1 MPARFGVHAGNLD
14 NLSQLAS
21 LGVDEAGL
29 VKRYEETYGAGN
41 TFGSTAAA
49 IHAAGI
55 KVACLNL
62 FNDGNQPWTQPD
74 SSGAEFQGY
83 FQAVYKA
90 GWDVISGEAIFASVG
105 QAVQNCGPYENYAGC
120 CDGGGG
126 QVDVYATRGIP
137 QKNHWDIIE
146 TYDGGGNLT
155 PNAPSIA
162 AKCHSYP
169 GGGHWGI
176 LIGFTW
182 MLGVSASTYASY
194 FQQSGGDSIVYW
206 TGYDYAS
213 SSCVSHLQSMISAVG
228 GTKKSTGVASSTS
241 SAAAPAAVQC
251 PCRHITIAFAGAS
264 GASEDQ
270 HIEFKVKITGTAG
283 WVDDNEK
290 WIPNRPFTGKL
301 SLWTRNSTKSWKLM
315 DFYPDSKGAFA
326 FYVGSDTPENRVYS
340 VCFAD

>member
-1 MPARFGVHAGNLD
+1 MGKRFGIHAGSLD
-14 NLSQLAS
+14 NLSQMAS
-21 LGVDEAGL
+21 VGCDEAGL
-29 VKRYEETYGAGN
+29 VKTYEETYGAGN

-55 KVACLNL
+55 KVATLNL

-83 FQAVYKA
+83 FQAVYAA
-90 GWDVISGEAIFASVG
+90 GWNVIAGESIFQSVG
-105 QAVQNCGPYENYAGC
+105 QAVQNCGCYENYAGC
-120 CDGGGG
+120 CDAGGG

-146 TYDGGGNLT
+146 TYGNSGDIT
-155 PNAPSIA
+155 PNAPAIA

-169 GGGHWGI
+169 GGGHFGL
-176 LIGFTW
+176 LIGFW
-182 MLGVSASTYASY
+182 MLGVSASQYASMLN
-194 FQQSGGDSIVYW
+194 SCGGDSIIYW
-206 TGYDYAS
+206 GGYDTS
-213 SSCVSHLQSMISAVG
+213 SSTPMGHLQQMVSIFGAAKTSGSATTVG
-228 GTKKSTGVASSTS
+228 SGTTAT
-241 SAAAPAAVQC
+241 AAAVSC